1 MNNISKK
8 VEPFEVWEVHVA
20 ARSEG
25 QPVFERVKRLVKLA
39 HCCGLLAKVEGPVL
53 PLPEPRTRAIPATV
67 QPAYPRPGKGR
78 WAISQ
83 SLRRGE
89 K

>member
-25 QPVFERVKRLVKLA
+25 QPVFGRVKRLVKLA

-53 PLPEPRTRAIPATV
+53 PLPAAPHTSHSGYRAARVSATRQRAIS
-67 QPAYPRPGKGR
+67 K
-78 WAISQ
+78 